1 MECITWFA
9 PILPGKL
16 DEWKSLDAEM
26 NGPRREEHARS
37 RKRMGVTREVA
48 SLVQTPQ
55 GDFVSLF
62 HEAEDLAKAFQTLAT
77 SEDPYDVWFREHL
90 VERARAD
97 GGDAGRAHPRP
108 RCSSTTAPTAEGG

>member
-16 DEWKSLDAEM
+16 DEWKALDAEM

-48 SLVQTPQ
+48 SLVPTPQ
-55 GDFVSLF
+55 GDFACLF
-62 HEAEDLAKAFQTLAT
+62 HEAEDLAKAFQTLAA
-77 SEDPYDVWFREHL
+77 SDDPYDVWFKEHL
-90 VERARAD
+90 VSMHGLTAEMLQGPIPATLFFDYR
-97 GGDAGRAHPRP
+97 DAG
-108 RCSSTTAPTAEGG
+108 

>member
-16 DEWKSLDAEM
+16 DEWKALDAEM

-48 SLVQTPQ
+48 SLVQTPE

-90 VERARAD
+90 VNVHGLTAEMLQGPIPATLFFDYR
-97 GGDAGRAHPRP
+97 DAG
-108 RCSSTTAPTAEGG
+108 

>member
-37 RKRMGVTREVA
+37 RTRMGVTREVA

-55 GDFVSLF
+55 GDFVCLF
-62 HEAEDLAKAFQTLAT
+62 HEAEDLAKAFQTLAA
-77 SEDPYDVWFREHL
+77 SDDPYDVWFREHL
-90 VERARAD
+90 ASVHGMSEEMLAGPIPATLFFDYRAD
-97 GGDAGRAHPRP
+97 G
-108 RCSSTTAPTAEGG
+108 